1 MQIITRN
8 PDQTIKLGIAI
19 SGLLQKG
26 DILALF
32 GNLGS
37 GKTTLVKGIAKGLRV
52 KSRIVNS
59 PSFVLLKEYEG
70 RLPLYH
76 FDFYRIEKPEETYG
90 IGLEEF
96 LFGKGVC
103 VIEWADRIRR
113 ILPKQYL
120 RLDLKFLDKDRR
132 KISMSGFGRRYREL
146 VKKYENTRI

>member
-8 PDQTIKLGIAI
+8 PNQTIKLGMAI

-59 PSFVLLKEYEG
+59 PSFVLLKEYGG

-120 RLDLKFLDKDRR
+120 RLNLKFLDKDRR
-132 KISMSGFGRRYREL
+132 KISMNGFGSRYKEL

>member
-1 MQIITRN
+1 MQIITEN
-8 PDQTIKLGIAI
+8 PDQTIKLGMAIA
-19 SGLLQKG
+19 SFLQKG
-26 DILALF
+26 DTLALF

-52 KSRIVNS
+52 KKQAVNS
-59 PSFVLLKEYEG
+59 PSFVLLKEYKG

-103 VIEWADRIRR
+103 AIEWADRIKK
-113 ILPKQYL
+113 ILPKQHL
-120 RLDLKFLDKDRR
+120 HIELKFLDKNRR
-132 KISMSGFGRRYREL
+132 RIRISGFGKRYKEL

>member
-8 PDQTIKLGIAI
+8 PNQTIKLGMAI

-59 PSFVLLKEYEG
+59 PSFVLLKEYGG

-120 RLDLKFLDKDRR
+120 RLNLKFLDKDRR
-132 KISMSGFGRRYREL
+132 KISMNGFGRRYKEL

>member
-8 PDQTIKLGIAI
+8 PEQTIKLGMAI
-19 SGLLQKG
+19 SGFLQKG
-26 DILALF
+26 DTLALF

-52 KSRIVNS
+52 KSRVVNS
-59 PSFVLLKEYEG
+59 PSFVLMKEYKG

-103 VIEWADRIRR
+103 VIEWADRIRK

-120 RLDLKFLDKDRR
+120 RIELKFEDKDRR
-132 KISMSGFGRRYREL
+132 KIRMIGFGKRYKEL